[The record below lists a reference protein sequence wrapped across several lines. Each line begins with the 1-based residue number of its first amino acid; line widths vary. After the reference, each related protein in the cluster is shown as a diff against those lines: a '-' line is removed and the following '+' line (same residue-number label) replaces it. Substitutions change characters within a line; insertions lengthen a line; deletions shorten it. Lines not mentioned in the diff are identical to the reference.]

1 MLFFR
6 LKFQQES
13 ESRAL
18 LIRKTNEFREE
29 RSLYKQNDKVIDQE
43 GRPRRIPDSIETTS
57 TAERDTECEYGHTRQ
72 YDHQTERYSP
82 LLQARQKFENV
93 VLKKLQEGVK
103 VSCTHLLYSRIVFQK
118 KY

>member
-29 RSLYKQNDKVIDQE
+29 RALYKQNDKVIDQE

-57 TAERDTECEYGHTRQ
+57 TAERDTECEYGHSRQ
-72 YDHQTERYSP
+72 YDHQSERYSP
-82 LLQARQKFENV
+82 LLQARRKFENV

-103 VSCTHLLYSRIVFQK
+103 VSC
-118 KY
+118 